1 MLFESLSVFDNLT
14 LVAST
19 NKVIQILKE
28 FKMLDYKDKIVKQ
41 LSNGQKKRVQIM
53 RSLLVEPDI
62 LLCDEPTAALDY
74 EDSQFVLEMLSVI
87 SQKKCVIMV
96 THEVAIAEMY
106 STRIIK
112 IDKVAD
118 IIVELFQQGDK

>member
-19 NKVIQILKE
+19 NKVIHILKE
-28 FKMLDYKDKIVKQ
+28 FQMLNYKDKIVKQ

-74 EDSQFVLEMLSVI
+74 ENSQFVLEMLSVI
-87 SQKKCVIMV
+87 SQKNV
-96 THEVAIAEMY
+96 
-106 STRIIK
+106 
-112 IDKVAD
+112 
-118 IIVELFQQGDK
+118 